1 MPANGTTIGDA
12 LVIDAMGSAAL
23 LPTTLLP
30 PPPRNGKDWLQ
41 RAIDSGITAM
51 NVTMGITG
59 IAMGTDDFRALLHT
73 MHGYFCYFE
82 LEPDRLLHVRTT
94 EDLRRAQ
101 RERRLGIIF
110 GCQGLASKIEGDA
123 SLILIM
129 AQLGQRIVQLTY
141 NERSDIGCGCIE
153 ASDTGLTE
161 FGRICIRE
169 INESGMVL
177 DVAHAGH
184 DTALQAIDFSAKP
197 PIVSHANV
205 RALCDHPRNVRD
217 GVLRS
222 LAAQGGVIG
231 ITAYAPFCE
240 TRPGTRPTVD
250 DFVSHIAYVA
260 DLVGIDHVGIGSDF
274 FEGESP
280 IRFER
285 FFRRRYPAIV
295 GHYTLDTVYAEG
307 FEALEDFAALPAIL
321 RRRGFNDL
329 EIHKILGGNFLRVFE
344 QVWPRTPGS
353 GSTDPRALPR

>member
-1 MPANGTTIGDA
+1 MTPSDTPIDDL

-30 PPPRNGKDWLQ
+30 PPRRDGKDWLQ

-59 IAMGTDDFRALLHT
+59 VAMGTDDFRSLLHT
-73 MHGYFCYFE
+73 MHGYFCYFD
-82 LEPDRLLHVRTT
+82 LEPDRLLHVRTV
-94 EDLRRAQ
+94 EDLHRAK

-110 GCQGLASKIEGDA
+110 GCQGLATKIEGDP

-129 AQLGQRIVQLTY
+129 AELGQRIVQLTY

-153 ASDTGLTE
+153 VNDTGLTE

-169 INESGMVL
+169 IDECSMVVDL
-177 DVAHAGH
+177 AHAGH
-184 DTALQAIDFSAKP
+184 HTALQAIDFCTRP
-197 PIVSHANV
+197 PIISHANV
-205 RALCDHPRNVRD
+205 RALCDHPRNARD
-217 GVLRS
+217 DVLRA
-222 LAAQGGVIG
+222 LAAHGGVIG
-231 ITAYAPFCE
+231 VTAYAPFCE
-240 TRPGTRPTVD
+240 PRPGTRPTVD
-250 DFVSHIAYVA
+250 DVVRHVAYIA

-295 GHYTLDTVYAEG
+295 GRYTIDTVYADG
-307 FEALEDFAALPAIL
+307 FGTLEDFAAMPAVL
-321 RRRGFNDL
+321 RRHGFDDD
-329 EIHKILGGNFLRVFE
+329 EIRKILGGNFLRVFG
-344 QVWPRTPGS
+344 QVWPRTPARD
-353 GSTDPRALPR
+353 STAPAS

>member
-1 MPANGTTIGDA
+1 MPPSDATIDDL

-30 PPPRNGKDWLQ
+30 PPRRNGKDWLA

-59 IAMGTDDFRALLHT
+59 VAMGTDDFRSLLHT
-73 MHGYFCYFE
+73 MHGYFCYFG
-82 LEPDRLLHVRTT
+82 LEPDRLLHVRTI
-94 EDLRRAQ
+94 EDLHRAR

-110 GCQGLASKIEGDA
+110 ECQGLSSKIEGDP

-129 AQLGQRIVQLTY
+129 AELGQRIVQLTY

-153 ASDTGLTE
+153 ANDTGLTE

-169 INESGMVL
+169 IDECNMVL
-177 DVAHAGH
+177 DLAHAGH
-184 DTALQAIDFSAKP
+184 QTALQAIEFSSRP

-217 GVLRS
+217 DVLRA
-222 LAAQGGVIG
+222 LAARGGVIG
-231 ITAYAPFCE
+231 VTAYAPFCE
-240 TRPGTRPTVD
+240 PRPGTRPTVD
-250 DFVSHIAYVA
+250 DVVSHIAYIAELIGV
-260 DLVGIDHVGIGSDF
+260 DHVGIGSDF

-295 GHYTLDTVYAEG
+295 GHYTLDTVYAKG
-307 FEALEDFAALPAIL
+307 FEVLEDFVGLPAVL
-321 RRRGFNDL
+321 RRRGFSDP
-329 EIHKILGGNFLRVFE
+329 EIRKILGGNFLRVFG
-344 QVWPRTPGS
+344 QVWPRMPAS
-353 GSTDPRALPR
+353 ESAARPS